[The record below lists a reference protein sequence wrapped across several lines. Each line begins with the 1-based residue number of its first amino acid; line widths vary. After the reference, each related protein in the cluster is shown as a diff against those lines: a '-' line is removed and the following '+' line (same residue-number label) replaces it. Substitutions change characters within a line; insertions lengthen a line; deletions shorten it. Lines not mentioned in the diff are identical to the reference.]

1 MREWIAYPIDIKEL
15 PKEIEKLIQQAKQ
28 EGRKEVVD
36 YIKSEGDWDTGLFI
50 FGFAIDA
57 DIWNAKLKE
66 WGLTPD

>member
-1 MREWIAYPIDIKEL
+1 MKAKDTV
-15 PKEIEKLIQQAKQ
+15 IEYRDFHYADGFKAGI
-28 EGRKEVVD
+28 KEVVD

-66 WGLTPD
+66 WDINP